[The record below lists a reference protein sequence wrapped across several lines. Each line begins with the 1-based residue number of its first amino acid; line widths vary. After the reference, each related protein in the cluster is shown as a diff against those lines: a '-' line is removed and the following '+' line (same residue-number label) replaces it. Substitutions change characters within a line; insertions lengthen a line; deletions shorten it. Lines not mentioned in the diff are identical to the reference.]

1 MLNKIKHQEIDET
14 IGPRRPKPEHT
25 TDTENI
31 LVCHSLTTCIIL
43 VCQSLV
49 MRNPRRRNRRSQT
62 PCPGRPPMLNTII
75 PEGFMT
81 DIPSST
87 ARAINPRPNWSSTK
101 PWMQKDI
108 NVSKQGN

>member
-1 MLNKIKHQEIDET
+1 
-14 IGPRRPKPEHT
+14 
-25 TDTENI
+25 
-31 LVCHSLTTCIIL
+31 
-43 VCQSLV
+43 
-49 MRNPRRRNRRSQT
+49 
-62 PCPGRPPMLNTII
+62 MLNTII

-108 NVSKQGN
+108 DVGKHKRKSKSLSKEILM